1 MILKI
6 ALYWIT
12 AYLLGS
18 IPTAYL
24 AGRILQGIDIRQH
37 GSKNVG
43 ATNALRVLGRGAGI
57 SVLLIDI
64 LKGAAAVLLGLALGF
79 SEEIRVLAGIFA
91 ICGHNWTVF
100 LNFKGGK
107 GVATSAG
114 VFLALI
120 PLSLLTALIVFIIS
134 VAITRYISVG
144 SILGAVVLGLTAA
157 LQYALDFG
165 NPPQLLTLLLA
176 WLAFAFVIWR
186 HRPNIQRLL
195 RGKENRFSFGKSEEQ
210 RGKEAKGQS

>member
-6 ALYWIT
+6 SFYWVA

-24 AGRILQGIDIRQH
+24 AGKMLQGIDIRQH
-37 GSKNVG
+37 GSRNVG
-43 ATNALRVLGRGAGI
+43 ATNALRVLGRAAGV

-64 LKGAAAVLLGLALGF
+64 LKGAAAVLLGLAAGF
-79 SEEIRVLAGIFA
+79 PEEIRVLAGIFA

-120 PLSLLTALIVFIIS
+120 PFSLLAALIVFITS
-134 VAITRYISVG
+134 VTITRYISVG
-144 SILGAVVLGLTAA
+144 SMLGAIILALSAT
-157 LQYALDFG
+157 LQYMLSLG

-176 WLAFAFVIWR
+176 WVASAFVIWR

-195 RGKENRFSFGKSEEQ
+195 QGNENRFSFGKSEGQ
-210 RGKEAKGQS
+210 RGKIAKGQS

>member
-6 ALYWIT
+6 AFYWIA

-24 AGRILQGIDIRQH
+24 AGKILQGIDIRQH

-43 ATNALRVLGRGAGI
+43 ATNALRVLGRKAGV

-64 LKGAAAVLLGLALGF
+64 LKGAVAVLLGLALGF
-79 SEEIRVLAGIFA
+79 SEEIRVLAGILA

-120 PLSLLTALIVFIIS
+120 PLSLLAALIVFIIS

-144 SILGAVVLGLTAA
+144 SMLGALVLGLTAT
-157 LQYALDFG
+157 LQYVLDFG
-165 NPPQLLTLLLA
+165 SPPQLLTLLLA
-176 WLAFAFVIWR
+176 WLASAFVVWR

-195 RGKENRFSFGKSEEQ
+195 QGNENRFSFGKGQ
-210 RGKEAKGQS
+210 GQSKPGSRADA

>member
-6 ALYWIT
+6 ALYWVA

-43 ATNALRVLGRGAGI
+43 ATNALRVLGRGAGV

-120 PLSLLTALIVFIIS
+120 PISLLTALILFIIS

-144 SILGAVVLGLTAA
+144 SMLGAIVLALTAT

-165 NPPQLLTLLLA
+165 SPPQLLTLLLA
-176 WLAFAFVIWR
+176 WLASAFVIWR

-195 RGKENRFSFGKSEEQ
+195 QRKENRFSFGKSEGQ
-210 RGKEAKGQS
+210 RGKEAKRQS

>member
-1 MILKI
+1 MILEI
-6 ALYWIT
+6 ALYWIA

-37 GSKNVG
+37 GSRNVG
-43 ATNALRVLGRGAGI
+43 ATNALRVLGRGAGV

-64 LKGAAAVLLGLALGF
+64 FKGAAAVLLGLALGF

-91 ICGHNWTVF
+91 ICGHNWTGF

-120 PLSLLTALIVFIIS
+120 PLSLLAALIIFMMS

-144 SILGAVVLGLTAA
+144 SMLGAIVLALTAT
-157 LQYALDFG
+157 LQYVLDFG
-165 NPPQLLTLLLA
+165 SPPQLLTLLLA
-176 WLAFAFVIWR
+176 WLASAFVIWR

-195 RGKENRFSFGKSEEQ
+195 QGNENRFLFG
-210 RGKEAKGQS
+210 

>member
-6 ALYWIT
+6 ALYWIA

-91 ICGHNWTVF
+91 ICGHNWTIF

-144 SILGAVVLGLTAA
+144 SMLGAVVLGLTAT

-176 WLAFAFVIWR
+176 WLASAFVIWR

-195 RGKENRFSFGKSEEQ
+195 QGNENRFSFGKGE
-210 RGKEAKGQS
+210 KGQS